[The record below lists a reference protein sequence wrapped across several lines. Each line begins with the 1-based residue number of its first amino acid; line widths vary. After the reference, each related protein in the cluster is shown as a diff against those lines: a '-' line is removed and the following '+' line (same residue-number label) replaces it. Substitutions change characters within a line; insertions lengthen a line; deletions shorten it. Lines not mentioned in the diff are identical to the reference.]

1 MRLFFITLFFMLS
14 QAVNAQQRTAIDTLN
29 IFSTSMNKNIKVVLI
44 KPDGYKKI
52 KSGLNVVYLLHGYA
66 GAYNSWAIK
75 MPGIQKLATEFNAL
89 IVCPDGGYSS
99 WYVNSPMDSSN
110 QYETFI
116 SRELVTYIDEHYKTN
131 ASLQGRAITGLSMG
145 GHGALMLGIRHQDVF
160 GAAGS
165 MSGAVELTKDVARF
179 GADKLIGD
187 SISHTDLWNAYS
199 VYSLVD
205 SLHNKKYPIMIDCG
219 TGDIFIRQNRRL
231 HEKLM
236 KLKIRHSY
244 MERTGIHNWNYWTTG
259 LPYQM
264 IFFRTFWEQNK
275 IQ

>member
-1 MRLFFITLFFMLS
+1 MKYYVLIITVFFFSVKLS
-14 QAVNAQQRTAIDTLN
+14 AGTVDTVSVYSNSMHKQIKAVI
-29 IFSTSMNKNIKVVLI
+29 I
-44 KPDGYKKI
+44 KPDTYGTTEN
-52 KSGLNVVYLLHGYA
+52 GFPVVYLLHGYGGWYSNWIIRVPELKDYA
-66 GAYNSWAIK
+66 DMYQTI
-75 MPGIQKLATEFNAL
+75 
-89 IVCPDGGYSS
+89 IVCPDGDKSS
-99 WYVNSPMDSSN
+99 WYFDSPVDSAYR
-110 QYETFI
+110 YETFI
-116 SRELVTYIDEHYKTN
+116 SFELVAYVDRSFKT
-131 ASLQGRAITGLSMG
+131 LTDKKHRAITGLSMG

-236 KLKIRHSY
+236 KLNIRHSY

>member
-1 MRLFFITLFFMLS
+1 MRLFFISLFFISSACLY
-14 QAVNAQQRTAIDTLN
+14 AQQRNNIDTLN
-29 IFSTSMNKNIKVVLI
+29 IFSLAMNKDVKVVLI
-44 KPDGYKKI
+44 KPDGYKKT
-52 KSGLNVVYLLHGYA
+52 KSGLPVVYLLHGYG

-75 MPGIQKLATEFNAL
+75 MPGIQKLATEFNAF
-89 IVCPDGGYSS
+89 IVCPDGGFSS
-99 WYVNSPMDSSN
+99 WYVNSPIDSSI

-116 SRELVTYIDEHYKTN
+116 SRELVNYIDAHYKTN
-131 ASLQGRAITGLSMG
+131 ATIQGRAITGLSMG

-165 MSGAVELTKDVARF
+165 MSGAVVLTKEVARF
-179 GADKLIGD
+179 GAEKLIGD
-187 SISHTDLWNAYS
+187 SVSQLSLWNSYS

-205 SLHNKKYPIMIDCG
+205 TLSNKKFPMIIDCG

-236 KLKIRHSY
+236 QLKIRHSY
-244 MERTGIHNWNYWTTG
+244 MERTGIHSWNYWTTG

-264 IFFRTFWEQNK
+264 IFFRAVWEQK
-275 IQ
+275 